1 MPTLSTQSLVALILV
16 AVLTVP
22 SAVRATHQHTW
33 GDSALYEI
41 DKLSLANLPTL
52 QRDSTNRVADDPKA
66 AALGKA
72 IFFDTRFSANG
83 AVSCASCHKPEMQFQ
98 DGRRLGLGISEGS
111 FRTMPLAG
119 TSYLPLLFWN
129 GRADSQW
136 SQALGPLEN
145 QLEHGGDRTMVA
157 RLVATHYRDEYQVV
171 FGSLPDLAH
180 FPKHASPLGNPEA
193 VASWKG
199 LAPEQ
204 QHAINLTFANVGKA
218 IAAFERTIPVP
229 STRFDA
235 FAAALKARDFE
246 KADTILTE
254 SEQNGLRLFVS
265 KANCTAS
272 CHTGPL
278 LTDMRFHNIGL
289 PGAGAA
295 TDGGHSDGTLIL
307 RNDPFNCLGK
317 FSDSAPPKSCM
328 ESKLIRYDQPQHRG
342 AFKAPSLRG
351 VAQRAPYMHDGRFK
365 TLREVLQHYNNAP
378 KAEIGSSKLIPLGL
392 SDQQLSDIEAFLQ
405 TLNIGEKPN
414 D

>member
-1 MPTLSTQSLVALILV
+1 MQKLTTQNLVTLVLVAF
-16 AVLTVP
+16 LTVP
-22 SAVRATHQHTW
+22 SAVRATHQQTW

-41 DKLSLANLPTL
+41 DKLSLAKLPAL
-52 QRDSTNRVADDPKA
+52 PRDVTNRVADDPKA

-72 IFFDTRFSANG
+72 IFFDTRFSSNG
-83 AVSCASCHKPEMQFQ
+83 AVSCASCHIPKLQFQ

-111 FRTMPLAG
+111 FRTMPLFG
-119 TSYLPLLFWN
+119 TVYQPLLFWH

-157 RLVATHYRDEYQVV
+157 RLVATHYRDEYQAV
-171 FGSLPDLAH
+171 FGSLPDLTN
-180 FPKHASPLGNPEA
+180 FPQHASPIGNPGA
-193 VASWKG
+193 VTSWES
-199 LAPEQ
+199 LPPEQ

-229 STRFDA
+229 STRFDD
-235 FAAALKARDFE
+235 FAAALKAWDFE
-246 KADTILTE
+246 KADTLLTE
-254 SEQNGLRLFVS
+254 NEQNGLRLFVS
-265 KANCTAS
+265 KADCTS

-289 PGAGAA
+289 PGAGGA

-307 RNDPFNCLGK
+307 RNDPFNCLGE

-328 ESKLIRYDQPQHRG
+328 ENKLIRYDQPRNQG

-351 VAQRAPYMHDGRFK
+351 VAQRAPYMHDGQFK
-365 TLREVLQHYNNAP
+365 TLREVLQHYNQAP
-378 KAEIGSSKLIPLGL
+378 KAKNGTSRLIPLSL
-392 SDQQLSDIEAFLQ
+392 SDQQLSDLEAFLL
-405 TLNIGEKPN
+405 TLNVENVSVGK
-414 D
+414 

>member
-1 MPTLSTQSLVALILV
+1 MQKLTTQNLVALVLV
-16 AVLTVP
+16 AFLTVP
-22 SAVRATHQHTW
+22 SVVRATHQHTW

-41 DKLSLANLPTL
+41 DKLSLANLPAL
-52 QRDSTNRVADDPKA
+52 PRDATNRVANDPKA

-72 IFFDTRFSANG
+72 IFFDARFSSNG
-83 AVSCASCHKPEMQFQ
+83 AVSCAFCHKPELQFQ
-98 DGRRLGLGISEGS
+98 DGRRLGLGISEGA
-111 FRTMPLAG
+111 FRTMPLIG
-119 TSYLPLLFWN
+119 TAYQPLLFWN

-145 QLEHGGDRTMVA
+145 KLEHGGDRTMVA
-157 RLVATHYRDEYQVV
+157 RLVVTHYRAEYQAV

-180 FPKHASPLGNPEA
+180 IPQHASPLGNLEA
-193 VASWKG
+193 AASWKS
-199 LAPEQ
+199 LTPEQ
-204 QHAINLTFANVGKA
+204 QHAINQAFANVGKA

-229 STRFDA
+229 STRFDD
-235 FAAALKARDFE
+235 FAAALKARDFAR
-246 KADTILTE
+246 ADTIFSA

-295 TDGGHSDGTLIL
+295 TDAGHSDGTAML
-307 RNDPFNCLGK
+307 RNDPFNCLGE
-317 FSDSAPPKSCM
+317 FSDSAPPKTCM
-328 ESKLIRYDQPQHRG
+328 ENKLIRYDQPQNRG

-365 TLREVLQHYNNAP
+365 TLREVLQHYNQAP
-378 KAEIGSSKLIPLGL
+378 KATNGTSKLIPLSL
-392 SDQQLSDIEAFLQ
+392 SEQQLADLEAFLL
-405 TLNIGEKPN
+405 TLNVEN
-414 D
+414 